1 LTNLDRAL
9 ILDSLPNM
17 AVQTNR
23 FGVFTKNSKFNTS
36 KVIGEALKTAA
47 AGRRVLVVQFLKG
60 GIHQGEGHMINLAQN
75 LDWIRSDSARQL
87 NSGELNESETKSLLN
102 LWQHVQELMRSVEY
116 QLVVLEDLRELVDLR
131 IVDQGE
137 VDQLLQ
143 KLPASVEVII
153 PDMLLENGLELQ
165 AS

>member
-1 LTNLDRAL
+1 
-9 ILDSLPNM
+9 M

-23 FGVFTKNSKFNTS
+23 FGGVTKDSTFNTS

-60 GIHQGEGHMINLAQN
+60 GIHQGEGHMVNLAQN

-87 NSGELNESETKSLLN
+87 HSGELNEAETKSLLK
-102 LWQHVQELMRSVEY
+102 LWRHVQELMRSVEY
-116 QLVVLEDLRELVDLR
+116 QLVVLEDLVELVNLR
-131 IVDQGE
+131 IVEQVE
-137 VDQLLQ
+137 VDRLLQ
-143 KLPASVEVII
+143 KLPASVELVI
-153 PDMLLENGLELQ
+153 PGMVPKSSLELQ

>member
-1 LTNLDRAL
+1 
-9 ILDSLPNM
+9 M

-23 FGVFTKNSKFNTS
+23 FGTITKSSKFNTS

-60 GIHQGEGHMINLAQN
+60 GIHQGEGHMVNLAQN

-116 QLVVLEDLRELVDLR
+116 QLVVLEDLVELVDLR
-131 IVDQGE
+131 IVEQLE
-137 VDQLLQ
+137 VDRLLQ

-153 PDMLLENGLELQ
+153 PGLMLENSLELQ